1 MAQTHRPK
9 PHRKFIALILAAS
22 IAITGFSSA
31 PARADEDVAK
41 VLAGLAL
48 LGIIGAVI
56 NDRKD
61 DNHGVSRAYAAPPQH
76 PHGGHGYRPKPLPD
90 HFRKYDLPAR
100 CLRHFPAYSSRHALV
115 GQACLDRHYG
125 YKAKS
130 LPQSCRVTFWNGKR
144 HKSGYKPQCLRGRGY
159 RLVQR

>member
-1 MAQTHRPK
+1 MAQTSRPK
-9 PHRKFIALILAAS
+9 PHRKFIALILAVS
-22 IAITGFSSA
+22 LAITGFSAA
-31 PARADEDVAK
+31 PARANEDVAK

-61 DNHGVSRAYAAPPQH
+61 DHHSVSRAYTAEPQYG
-76 PHGGHGYRPKPLPD
+76 HGGHHYNPKPLPQT
-90 HFRKYDLPAR
+90 FRKYDLPAR

-115 GQACLDRHYG
+115 GQGCLDRHYG
-125 YKAKS
+125 YKAHS

-144 HKSGYKPQCLRGRGY
+144 HKSAFKPHCLRDRGY
-159 RLVQR
+159 RLVQH